1 MEKNGFEL
9 KVMHFKQQLLI
20 FSCYQWKTRL
30 WKNTFI
36 SAIVTI
42 KCPRRMDTERKSE
55 QKQKKDKSGSEERIL
70 LDFSHSKWETE
81 FAVRSD
87 CHLVITVPN
96 KEWLLWLCHSTKL
109 LKAASRRQAEL
120 GRTRITLS
128 AEHHLYHFITYISY
142 SSDDDSLVPLVI
154 LLFLSQGTAFS
165 CFSGNCYTNLKPC
178 IGHRLW
184 RKYRTLWNPP
194 VETNVWKLLNRH
206 SVLFPLSWAVFPQD
220 THHTVKNIFQRNEW
234 TSTNAVIKIGSFT
247 TKVSLHFMWCFHKNN
262 LAPSSETE
270 LTKVTWRVRTYPLW
284 DETGISLKKMKTN
297 QMTSALPETTR
308 KRRVGELTL
317 PSETISTSLTGLQ
330 MENRLRG
337 IVKQCPHPSAS
348 SGSHIP
354 PLWHNEFIAVRCV
367 RLSVCFTMESWNVFV
382 VWWIFHTYLTITMW
396 RPGWSKLLYV
406 WNEWN
411 KVLFLLSTSISVSR
425 SLLVDCRLGCWRG
438 RL

>member
-1 MEKNGFEL
+1 
-9 KVMHFKQQLLI
+9 MHFKQQLLI

-120 GRTRITLS
+120 GRTWITLS

-234 TSTNAVIKIGSFT
+234 MSTNAVIKIGSFSPFHVVLSQKQSGT
-247 TKVSLHFMWCFHKNN
+247 IIWNWTYQGNLEGPYVPSLRWNRHFFEKNENKPNDVSASRDNEKEKSWRAYSPIRDN
-262 LAPSSETE
+262 LN
-270 LTKVTWRVRTYPLW
+270 VTYRLADGKPFEGNSQTVPPPICIVWKSYT
-284 DETGISLKKMKTN
+284 
-297 QMTSALPETTR
+297 
-308 KRRVGELTL
+308 
-317 PSETISTSLTGLQ
+317 TSLTQRIHSREMCEVICLFYNGVL
-330 MENRLRG
+330 
-337 IVKQCPHPSAS
+337 KC
-348 SGSHIP
+348 
-354 PLWHNEFIAVRCV
+354 VRCLMNLSYLSYDYNV
-367 RLSVCFTMESWNVFV
+367 TTRLV
-382 VWWIFHTYLTITMW
+382 
-396 RPGWSKLLYV
+396 
-406 WNEWN
+406 
-411 KVLFLLSTSISVSR
+411 
-425 SLLVDCRLGCWRG
+425 
-438 RL
+438 